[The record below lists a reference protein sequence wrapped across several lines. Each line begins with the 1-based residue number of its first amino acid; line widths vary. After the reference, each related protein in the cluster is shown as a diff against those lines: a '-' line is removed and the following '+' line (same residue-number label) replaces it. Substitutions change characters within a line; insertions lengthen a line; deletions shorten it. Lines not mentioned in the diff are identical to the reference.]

1 LVFSLL
7 KIKRA
12 LVLMLVFG
20 AGSAL
25 GATQDDQLRVDPTM
39 PLGMV
44 FNAGDA
50 ESVAGADGESGIFDI
65 FGDISGAFTNY
76 ELSSVLVRAGDRIAV
91 INEERVRVGDKV
103 GSAVVA
109 SIDVDQVILDVDG
122 EPLTLK
128 LYESSIKTP
137 VKGDE

>member
-1 LVFSLL
+1 VFSPMTT
-7 KIKRA
+7 KRV
-12 LVLMLVFG
+12 LVLMSIFTTGGV
-20 AGSAL
+20 L
-25 GATQDDQLRVDPTM
+25 GATQDDQLSVDPTI

-44 FNAGDA
+44 FSAADA
-50 ESVAGADGESGIFDI
+50 ESVANADDEGSIFDL
-65 FGDISGAFTNY
+65 FGGISGAFTTY
-76 ELSSVLVRAGDRIAV
+76 ELSFVLVRAEDRIAV

-109 SIDVDQVILDVDG
+109 SIDVDQVTLNVDG

-128 LYESSIKTP
+128 VYENSIKTP